1 MAADLSLEKTL
12 PNNLEAERSILGA
25 ILLDDKSIHAALEIV
40 RSEDFYLESHRRI
53 FGRMCDLM
61 NDARAIDFV
70 TLMDA
75 LERANELESIGGP
88 AYVASLTDG
97 LPRATNVEHYAQIV
111 KEKATLRRLIQI
123 SNEIMARSYQSED
136 SAQEILE
143 DVEKQVFEVAGR
155 QFRTGFE
162 PIEPL
167 VSTVYKSIEEIANRK
182 SLVTGIETGFM
193 ELDRMTA
200 GFHPSDL
207 IIVAARPGLGKT
219 SICLN
224 VAAHVALKKGQTV
237 GVFSLEMSKEQLVK
251 RLLCAEGEIDAH
263 KVNTGYLNKEDWNR
277 LAARRARCRRPRCS
291 STTRPASRSW
301 RCARRRAAS
310 ASSTA
315 WTCSSSII
323 CSSCREPTRA
333 TRTAPRRS
341 RRSRAA

>member
-1 MAADLSLEKTL
+1 MTKDMSFEKTL
-12 PNNLEAERSILGA
+12 PSNLEAERWILGA
-25 ILLDDKSIHAALEIV
+25 ILLDDKAMFPVQEIL
-40 RSEDFYLESHRRI
+40 RKDDFYLESHRKI
-53 FGRMCDLM
+53 YEKM
-61 NDARAIDFV
+61 NDLTAAGRAIDLI
-70 TLMDA
+70 TLMD
-75 LERANELESIGGP
+75 ELRRSNDVESTGGP
-88 AYVASLTDG
+88 AYVGSLTDG
-97 LPRATNVEHYAQIV
+97 LPRATKVEHYAQIV

-310 ASSTA
+310 ASS
-315 WTCSSSII
+315 
-323 CSSCREPTRA
+323 
-333 TRTAPRRS
+333 
-341 RRSRAA
+341 